1 MVKDGEGSGHSKFA
15 PMRVERALRWNS
27 GSFVGPVFK
36 IDVELKK
43 MPTNGKSSPFG
54 ELESWTAE
62 ALINPY
68 GVTFTAPVLNAATR
82 PSFLGGSIGSVRIA
96 ATAGTTPGAKG
107 PLGRGSLPAASV
119 SGCGFWTGFCGCM
132 SVLTDTA
139 PAFDAADGDGA
150 TNAGPVAG
158 AASGVP
164 TAAKSAAFN
173 RPLRLSASIRRV
185 TSASGAAPR
194 IVFASAGARIP
205 LATSTSSKA
214 VTFGLGAGVEL
225 AVDFESFESAG
236 AGCAVVLVSSAA
248 VLFAFAVSSAFA
260 KTGATGTLASSR
272 MHIHLFRSICSP
284 SAGAWR

>member
-1 MVKDGEGSGHSKFA
+1 
-15 PMRVERALRWNS
+15 
-27 GSFVGPVFK
+27 
-36 IDVELKK
+36 

-54 ELESWTAE
+54 ELESCTAE

-68 GVTFTAPVLNAATR
+68 GVTFTAPVWKAATR

-96 ATAGTTPGAKG
+96 ATAGTTPGG
-107 PLGRGSLPAASV
+107 TFLGRGSVPAACV
-119 SGCGFWTGFCGCM
+119 SGWGFCGFCGSM

-139 PAFDAADGDGA
+139 PAFEAADGA
-150 TNAGPVAG
+150 TNAGPAAG

-173 RPLRLSASIRRV
+173 RPLRLSASIRSV

-205 LATSTSSKA
+205 FATSTSSNA

-225 AVDFESFESAG
+225 AADFESFESAE

>member
-1 MVKDGEGSGHSKFA
+1 M
-15 PMRVERALRWNS
+15 RWNS

-43 MPTNGKSSPFG
+43 IPTNGKSSPFG
-54 ELESWTAE
+54 ELESCTAE

-96 ATAGTTPGAKG
+96 ATAGTTPGGKF
-107 PLGRGSLPAASV
+107 LGRGSVPAASV
-119 SGCGFWTGFCGCM
+119 SGWGFCGFCGAM

-139 PAFDAADGDGA
+139 PAFEAAEGDGA

-173 RPLRLSASIRRV
+173 RPLRLSASIRSV

-205 LATSTSSKA
+205 LATSTSSNA